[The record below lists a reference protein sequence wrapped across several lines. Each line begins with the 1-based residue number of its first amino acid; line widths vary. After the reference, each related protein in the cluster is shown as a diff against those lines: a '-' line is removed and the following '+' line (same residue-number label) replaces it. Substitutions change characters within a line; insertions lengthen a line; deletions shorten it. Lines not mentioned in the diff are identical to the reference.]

1 MSNLAAHGYAR
12 AYQAQ
17 SVLTASPGQLILM
30 LYDGALRFLGHARDA
45 LESPEETPQRIERIN
60 TNLLK
65 AQAIVS
71 ELRASLNHDA
81 GDYAVNLDRLY
92 DYYLRRLFEANM
104 KKQVKPV
111 IEVEGLLRQLR
122 DGWAEML
129 KNEGAARLQQA
140 RGVA

>member
-1 MSNLAAHGYAR
+1 MSQMVSGYAR

-30 LYDGALRFLGHARDA
+30 LYDGALRFLGHAKDA
-45 LESPEETPQRIERIN
+45 MESTDESPRRMERIN

-65 AQAIVS
+65 AQDIIA
-71 ELRASLNHDA
+71 ELKASLNFEA
-81 GDYAVNLDRLY
+81 GDHAQNLDRLY

-104 KKQVKPV
+104 KKSVAPV
-111 IEVEGLLRQLR
+111 IEVESLLRQLR

-129 KNEGAARLQQA
+129 RTQDSALPART